1 MKTITI
7 NVTCSYDVEIT
18 TDVPDDVYDQLCGIY
33 DNGGAISDSD
43 MDNSK
48 AMDWL
53 ADNINESDALNWE
66 YKLNDFNEDPD
77 E

>member
-18 TDVPDDVYDQLCGIY
+18 TDVPDDVYDQLCDIY
-33 DNGGAISDSD
+33 DNNGTISDSD
-43 MDNSK
+43 MDNGK

-53 ADNINESDALNWE
+53 ADNINESDAINWE

>member
-18 TDVPDDVYDQLCGIY
+18 TDVPDDVYDQLCDIY
-33 DNGGAISDSD
+33 DNGGTISDSD

>member
-18 TDVPDDVYDQLCGIY
+18 TDVPDDVYDQLCNIY
-33 DNGGAISDSD
+33 DNGGSISDSD